1 MQDQMNTNFYGPIRV
16 LKGVL
21 PALRAQRSGT
31 VVNISSS
38 AGIDGGAGGAL
49 YASSKFAI
57 EGESA

>member
-1 MQDQMNTNFYGPIRV
+1 MNTNFYGPIRV